1 MLAARTHAMA
11 KIGPKDG
18 EVHEVQLLADEA
30 GGLLYETGIATITFY
45 KGDFAAASS
54 AVRAQFG
61 AVVEANPW
69 LCGRLVSW
77 KDAAG
82 KAGVRLR
89 HPTVCSEE
97 QVSAMFAS
105 RPLAGGVAGWRR
117 RWHSLS
123 DFLHRDVRA
132 EQRRL
137 VHVPEA
143 AVTDLRPLTL
153 GRQIR
158 RVEARVPPQAGHLFR
173 ASLARGV
180 KFRVRPIRRR
190 SPSAMIP
197 GPHAGR
203 YAAILARRA
212 SRVSWASPVP
222 PRRRDGGVPAP
233 VALFFAL
240 TYSWFGIKME
250 VSKTLF
256 GNFFGNPRALTHT
269 SAEV

>member
-1 MLAARTHAMA
+1 M
-11 KIGPKDG
+11 DG
-18 EVHEVQLLADEA
+18 DRSTGRGEE
-30 GGLLYETGIATITFY
+30 GGI
-45 KGDFAAASS
+45 K
-54 AVRAQFG
+54 V
-61 AVVEANPW
+61 
-69 LCGRLVSW
+69 
-77 KDAAG
+77 
-82 KAGVRLR
+82 GVMI
-89 HPTVCSEE
+89 SG
-97 QVSAMFAS
+97 
-105 RPLAGGVAGWRR
+105 LAGGVAGGRR
-117 RWHSLS
+117 RRHSLS

-173 ASLARGV
+173 ASLARGI
-180 KFRVRPIRRR
+180 KFRVRPIGRR
-190 SPSAMIP
+190 SPWAMIP

-203 YAAILARRA
+203 YAARLARRA

-256 GNFFGNPRALTHT
+256 GNFGNPLQL
-269 SAEV
+269 

>member
-1 MLAARTHAMA
+1 MA
-11 KIGPKDG
+11 
-18 EVHEVQLLADEA
+18 A
-30 GGLLYETGIATITFY
+30 GG
-45 KGDFAAASS
+45 ASS
-54 AVRAQFG
+54 MR
-61 AVVEANPW
+61 
-69 LCGRLVSW
+69 
-77 KDAAG
+77 K
-82 KAGVRLR
+82 
-89 HPTVCSEE
+89 E
-97 QVSAMFAS
+97 QQCEMK
-105 RPLAGGVAGWRR
+105 RR
-117 RWHSLS
+117 RARRATKMCSLERHHGRCRSTRTSRNREARAAPGGRRRRHSLS

-203 YAAILARRA
+203 YAARLARRA

>member
-1 MLAARTHAMA
+1 V
-11 KIGPKDG
+11 DG
-18 EVHEVQLLADEA
+18 DRSTGRGEE
-30 GGLLYETGIATITFY
+30 GGI
-45 KGDFAAASS
+45 K
-54 AVRAQFG
+54 V
-61 AVVEANPW
+61 
-69 LCGRLVSW
+69 
-77 KDAAG
+77 
-82 KAGVRLR
+82 GVMI
-89 HPTVCSEE
+89 SG
-97 QVSAMFAS
+97 
-105 RPLAGGVAGWRR
+105 LAGGVAGGRR
-117 RWHSLS
+117 RRHSLS

-173 ASLARGV
+173 ASL
-180 KFRVRPIRRR
+180 KFRVRPIGRR
-190 SPSAMIP
+190 SPWAMIP

-203 YAAILARRA
+203 YAARLARRA
-212 SRVSWASPVP
+212 SRVSWASRLP

-256 GNFFGNPRALTHT
+256 GNFGNPLQL
-269 SAEV
+269 